1 MAQSAERKAH
11 GVNPSI
17 PKSLDSLIPELSI
30 LIWIRRP
37 PYFEIF

>member
-17 PKSLDSLIPELSI
+17 PKSLDSLIPEPSI
-30 LIWIRRP
+30 LIWNELP
-37 PYFEIF
+37 PYIEIF